1 MNTTS
6 HEDVFREEAI
16 PFVIYNSE
24 LRSKSKSLRK
34 SFSDNKLL
42 VEFEINEEVQEM
54 LRQLPGP
61 IGIVSVAGMYRTGKS
76 YLLNR
81 MLLNRSGGFGVGPT
95 INPCT
100 KVREDFGRVSL
111 ES

>member
-1 MNTTS
+1 
-6 HEDVFREEAI
+6 
-16 PFVIYNSE
+16 
-24 LRSKSKSLRK
+24 
-34 SFSDNKLL
+34 
-42 VEFEINEEVQEM
+42 M

-61 IGIVSVAGMYRTGKS
+61 IGVVSVAGMYRTGKS

-100 KVREDFGRVSL
+100 KVSKILPAKQHLIRLNHDEMRL
-111 ES
+111 LI